1 MRNPALLFQGRARNI
16 ELSGPASRHVI
27 YRQSLLYTM
36 IERVLESLCQV
47 LRVLVGFLIAALIV
61 PVFMQVLARYTGIIP
76 TYLWTEELAKFI
88 FIWIVMLGSMIAVW
102 EGTHFDVRVIKD
114 ARTPLGKLLQDG
126 FVLVMVCVFAIL
138 FARFGIDYA
147 KFGSIQSSVMMQINM
162 LWVYITVPLAGFVWA
177 LFALYRLWQVVSVYR
192 ERDRVS
198 P

>member
-1 MRNPALLFQGRARNI
+1 MPAANN
-16 ELSGPASRHVI
+16 
-27 YRQSLLYTM
+27 
-36 IERVLESLCQV
+36 IERVLEGFCQL

-102 EGTHFDVRVIKD
+102 EGTHFDVRVIRD
-114 ARTPLGKLLQDG
+114 ARSPLGKLLQDG
-126 FVLVMVCVFAIL
+126 FVLVMICIFALL

-147 KFGSIQSSVMMQINM
+147 KFGSIQSSVMMQVNM

-177 LFALYRLWQVVSVYR
+177 TFAFYRLWQVVYNYR
-192 ERDRVS
+192 QTKRIDT
-198 P
+198 